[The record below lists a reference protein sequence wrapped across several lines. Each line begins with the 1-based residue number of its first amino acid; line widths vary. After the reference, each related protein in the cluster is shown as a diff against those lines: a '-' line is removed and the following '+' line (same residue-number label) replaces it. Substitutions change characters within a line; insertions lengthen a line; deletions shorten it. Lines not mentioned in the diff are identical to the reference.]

1 VSSPGASPPPASGAV
16 GLPGLGELD
25 ALPRGTRWVVL
36 VEGES
41 DRGALQ
47 TLARRLGR
55 DLPTEGTTVVAM
67 GGATN
72 VGHHVR
78 ALAQAPV
85 QVAGLYDVAEERF
98 VRRALAAAG
107 LLPSEG
113 GEPPDAGFFPC
124 DADLEDELI
133 RALGVDVVEDVL
145 AAQGDLALFRKFQG
159 QPAQRD
165 RPVERQLHR
174 FLGTTS
180 GRKIA
185 YGHLLAERV
194 DLARTPLP
202 LRRLLDHIRPAQGL
216 DHLP

>member
-1 VSSPGASPPPASGAV
+1 MSSRGASPSPLSGAV
-16 GLPGLGELD
+16 GLPGLRRLD
-25 ALPRGTRWVVL
+25 ALPPGTRWVVL

-41 DRGALQ
+41 DRAAVE

-55 DLPTEGTTVVAM
+55 DLAAEQTSVIAM

-72 VGHHVR
+72 IGHYVR
-78 ALAQAPV
+78 ALAQVPV
-85 QVAGLYDVAEERF
+85 EVAGLYDAAEERF
-98 VRRALAAAG
+98 VRRALADVG
-107 LLPSEG
+107 LVARG
-113 GEPPDAGFFPC
+113 VGEPADAGFFLC

-133 RALGVDVVEDVL
+133 RALGVAAVEDVL
-145 AAQGDLALFRKFQG
+145 AAQGDQALFRKFQG

-185 YGHLLAERV
+185 YGHLLADRV
-194 DLARTPLP
+194 GLARTPFP
-202 LRRLLDHIRPAQGL
+202 LRRLLDHIGPDL
-216 DHLP
+216 DHTP